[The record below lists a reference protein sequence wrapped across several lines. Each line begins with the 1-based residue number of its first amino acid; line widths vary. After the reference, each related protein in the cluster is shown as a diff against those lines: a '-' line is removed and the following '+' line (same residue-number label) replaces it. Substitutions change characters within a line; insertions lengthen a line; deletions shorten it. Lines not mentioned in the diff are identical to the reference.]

1 MRVKRTIF
9 FSLSE
14 IDKTN
19 QRGASLI
26 FAIIFTTLFT
36 IMIYVMAT
44 MFRTNSRMDAL
55 TIGEQRSFYLAESGL
70 EYAVKQS
77 AATSSYNW
85 QDTLNYQG
93 GEIIVDVATVNGDT
107 VLFTSTG
114 KYGLAAKRNA
124 LIISSRNFA
133 TDYSVYIS
141 GEINGTLYG
150 DIDLFRTNQT
160 DFIDINLAGL
170 KALAQ
175 SQGTYYTQANK
186 SINWKSSCSFW
197 QNPSD
202 PNSPPNVIY
211 AEKNLTIQGPSGVIC
226 GIIVSAGG
234 WIKFKYDGIVNGI
247 VYIADEQERNLNG
260 TGQVNGV
267 VINGGVVGHIKFL
280 AQGQFTANINSTYLS
295 AFYNYATDPS
305 QLVQITR
312 LNWQS
317 IF

>member
-1 MRVKRTIF
+1 MRVKHIIF

-14 IDKTN
+14 INKND

-36 IMIYVMAT
+36 VMIYVMAT
-44 MFRTNSRMDAL
+44 MFRTNTRMDAL
-55 TIGEQRSFYLAESGL
+55 TIGEQQSFYLAESGL
-70 EYAVKQS
+70 EYAVKKS
-77 AATSSYNW
+77 TVTSSYNW
-85 QDTLNYQG
+85 QDTLNYEG
-93 GEIIVDVATVNGDT
+93 GEIIIDVASMSGDT

-114 KYGLAAKRNA
+114 KYGMAAKRNTLA
-124 LIISSRNFA
+124 ISSRNFA
-133 TDYSVYIS
+133 TDYAVYIS
-141 GEINGTLYG
+141 GDINGTLYG

-160 DFIDINLAGL
+160 DFIDINLATL

-197 QNPSD
+197 SDPSD

-211 AEKNLTIQGPSGVIC
+211 AEKNLTIEGPSGKIC
-226 GIIVSAGG
+226 GIIISAGG

-247 VYIADEQERNLNG
+247 VYIADDHERNLNG

-267 VINGGVVGHIKFL
+267 VINGGVVGSIKFL

-305 QLVQITR
+305 QLVQINR

-317 IF
+317 VY